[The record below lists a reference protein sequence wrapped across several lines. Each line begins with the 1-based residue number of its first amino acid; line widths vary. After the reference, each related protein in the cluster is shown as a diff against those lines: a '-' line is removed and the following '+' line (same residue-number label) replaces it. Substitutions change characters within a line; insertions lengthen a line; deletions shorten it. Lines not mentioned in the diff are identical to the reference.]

1 MTVKSCEK
9 LEKSRVAL
17 TIEASAEEFE
27 AAVNK
32 AYLKMRGKINVPG
45 FRVGKAPRKIIEK
58 MYGEEVFYEEAVNII
73 LPDAYEDAVK
83 EQKLDVVGYPE
94 VELESCTKDGVVFK
108 CTVAVYPEVKL
119 GQYKGL
125 EAPKA
130 EVKVAA
136 ADVNAR
142 LKEMADRNS
151 RLVSVER
158 AVKKGDTADIDFE
171 GFDNGVAFDGGKGE
185 NFDLE
190 IGSGSFVPGFEE
202 QLIGMKAGE
211 EKDIDITF
219 PENYTPELAGKPV
232 VFHVKVNEVKVKE
245 VPAVDDEFAKDVSE
259 FDTLKELKADIK
271 KKMTAERTE
280 AAQRAFEDVLM
291 AKVAEGVEA
300 EIPHEMVELQ
310 AERMME
316 QFKQQLAAQGIPF
329 DQYLKMTGTTE
340 ADFRKQADGPAAE
353 QVKMDLAV
361 EAIIKAEGLE
371 ATDEDVENELK
382 NVAEKYGMDLE
393 TVKKYLRPEDVKEQ
407 VIREKAV
414 KVVADSAV
422 AVAPAEEKAELEA
435 EGEVVEKKPAKK
447 PAAKKTTKT
456 AAKKTTTAKTTKT
469 STAKKTA
476 AKTAEKEPAAKKTT
490 KTAVKKTTTKS
501 TAAKKTTKK
510 AAEKAE

>member
-73 LPDAYEDAVK
+73 LPDAYEDAIK

-245 VPAVDDEFAKDVSE
+245 LPAIDDEFAKDVSE

-329 DQYLKMTGTTE
+329 DQYLQMTGTTE

-447 PAAKKTTKT
+447 PAAKKT
-456 AAKKTTTAKTTKT
+456 AKKD
-469 STAKKTA
+469 
-476 AKTAEKEPAAKKTT
+476 AEKD
-490 KTAVKKTTTKS
+490 
-501 TAAKKTTKK
+501 
-510 AAEKAE
+510 AE

>member
-58 MYGEEVFYEEAVNII
+58 MYGAEVFYEEAVNII
-73 LPDAYEDAVK
+73 LPDAYEAAVK
-83 EQKLDVVGYPE
+83 EQGLETVGYPQ

-219 PENYTPELAGKPV
+219 PENYAPELAGKPV

-300 EIPHEMVELQ
+300 EIPQEMVELQ

-316 QFKQQLAAQGIPF
+316 QFKQQLASQGIPF

-340 ADFRKQADGPAAE
+340 ADFRQQAEGPASE

-371 ATDEDVENELK
+371 ASDEDVENEMK
-382 NVAEKYGMDLE
+382 SVAEKYGMDLD

-407 VIREKAV
+407 VVREKV
-414 KVVADSAV
+414 MKLVADNAV

-435 EGEVVEKKPAKK
+435 EGEIVEKKPAKK
-447 PAAKKTTKT
+447 AAAKKAEGEKTEGEKAEKKPAAKKT
-456 AAKKTTTAKTTKT
+456 AKKD
-469 STAKKTA
+469 
-476 AKTAEKEPAAKKTT
+476 AE
-490 KTAVKKTTTKS
+490 
-501 TAAKKTTKK
+501 
-510 AAEKAE
+510 

>member
-17 TIEASAEEFE
+17 TIETSAEEFE

-58 MYGEEVFYEEAVNII
+58 MYGAEVFYEEAVNII
-73 LPDAYEDAVK
+73 LPDAYEAAVK
-83 EQKLDVVGYPE
+83 EQELEVVGYPQ

-130 EVKVAA
+130 EVKVVA

-190 IGSGSFVPGFEE
+190 IGSGSFVPGFED

-232 VFHVKVNEVKVKE
+232 VFHVKVNEVKEKQ
-245 VPAVDDEFAKDVSE
+245 VPAIDDEFAKDVSE
-259 FDTLKELKADIK
+259 FDTLKDLKADIK
-271 KKMTAERTE
+271 KKLTAERTE
-280 AAQRAFEDVLM
+280 SAQRAFEDVLM
-291 AKVAEGVEA
+291 AKVAEGIEA
-300 EIPHEMVELQ
+300 DIPEEMVELQ

-316 QFKQQLAAQGIPF
+316 QFKQQLASQGIPF
-329 DQYLKMTGTTE
+329 DQYLKMTNTAE
-340 ADFRKQADGPAAE
+340 ADFRKQAQGPAAD

-371 ATDEDVENELK
+371 ASDEDVESEMK
-382 NVAEKYGMDLE
+382 SVAEKYGMDLDA
-393 TVKKYLRPEDVKEQ
+393 VKKYLRPEDVKEQ
-407 VIREKAV
+407 VIREKVV
-414 KVVADSAV
+414 KLVADSAV

-435 EGEVVEKKPAKK
+435 EGEVVEKKAPAKK
-447 PAAKKTTKT
+447 PAKKD
-456 AAKKTTTAKTTKT
+456 
-469 STAKKTA
+469 
-476 AKTAEKEPAAKKTT
+476 AEKD
-490 KTAVKKTTTKS
+490 
-501 TAAKKTTKK
+501 
-510 AAEKAE
+510 AE

>member
-17 TIEASAEEFE
+17 TIETGAEEFE

-58 MYGEEVFYEEAVNII
+58 MYGAEVFYEEAVNIL

-83 EQKLDVVGYPE
+83 EQGLETVGYPQ

-245 VPAVDDEFAKDVSE
+245 LPAIDDEFAKDVSE

-280 AAQRAFEDVLM
+280 AAQRAFEDVLI

-300 EIPHEMVELQ
+300 DIPQEMVELQ

-316 QFKQQLAAQGIPF
+316 QFKQQLASQGIPF
-329 DQYLKMTGTTE
+329 DQYLQMTGTTE
-340 ADFRKQADGPAAE
+340 ADFRKQADGPATE

-371 ATDEDVENELK
+371 ASDEDVENEMK
-382 NVAEKYGMDLE
+382 SVAEKYGMDLD

-407 VIREKAV
+407 AIREKVV
-414 KVVADSAV
+414 KLVADNAV

-435 EGEVVEKKPAKK
+435 EGEIVEKKPAKK
-447 PAAKKTTKT
+447 AAKKSADK
-456 AAKKTTTAKTTKT
+456 AEEAEGEEKP
-469 STAKKTA
+469 AKKTA
-476 AKTAEKEPAAKKTT
+476 K
-490 KTAVKKTTTKS
+490 KS
-501 TAAKKTTKK
+501 TKKD
-510 AAEKAE
+510 AE

>member
-407 VIREKAV
+407 VIRGKAV

-435 EGEVVEKKPAKK
+435 EGEVVEKKPTKK
-447 PAAKKTTKT
+447 PAAKKT
-456 AAKKTTTAKTTKT
+456 AKKD
-469 STAKKTA
+469 
-476 AKTAEKEPAAKKTT
+476 AEKD
-490 KTAVKKTTTKS
+490 
-501 TAAKKTTKK
+501 
-510 AAEKAE
+510 AE

>member
-219 PENYTPELAGKPV
+219 PENYAPELAGKPV

-382 NVAEKYGMDLE
+382 NVAEKYGMDME

-447 PAAKKTTKT
+447 PAAKKTTK
-456 AAKKTTTAKTTKT
+456 KD
-469 STAKKTA
+469 
-476 AKTAEKEPAAKKTT
+476 AEKD
-490 KTAVKKTTTKS
+490 
-501 TAAKKTTKK
+501 
-510 AAEKAE
+510 AE

>member
-17 TIEASAEEFE
+17 TIETSAEEFE

-58 MYGEEVFYEEAVNII
+58 MYGAEVFDEEAVNII
-73 LPDAYEDAVK
+73 LPDAYEAAVK
-83 EQKLDVVGYPE
+83 EQGLETVGYPQ

-130 EVKVAA
+130 EVKVTA

-245 VPAVDDEFAKDVSE
+245 VPAIDDEFAKDVSE
-259 FDTLKELKADIK
+259 FDTLKDLKADIK

-316 QFKQQLAAQGIPF
+316 QFKQQLASQGIPF
-329 DQYLKMTGTTE
+329 DQYLTMTGTTE
-340 ADFRKQADGPAAE
+340 ADFRQQAEGPASE

-361 EAIIKAEGLE
+361 EAIINAEGLE
-371 ATDEDVENELK
+371 ASDEDVENEMK
-382 NVAEKYGMDLE
+382 SVAEKYGMDLD

-407 VIREKAV
+407 VVREKV
-414 KVVADSAV
+414 MKLVADNAV
-422 AVAPAEEKAELEA
+422 VVAPAEEKAELEA
-435 EGEVVEKKPAKK
+435 EGEIVEKKPAKK
-447 PAAKKTTKT
+447 AAAKKAEGEKAEGEKAEKKPAAKKT
-456 AAKKTTTAKTTKT
+456 AKKD
-469 STAKKTA
+469 
-476 AKTAEKEPAAKKTT
+476 AE
-490 KTAVKKTTTKS
+490 
-501 TAAKKTTKK
+501 
-510 AAEKAE
+510 

>member
-17 TIEASAEEFE
+17 TIETSAEEFE

-58 MYGEEVFYEEAVNII
+58 MYGAEVFYEEAVNIL

-83 EQKLDVVGYPE
+83 EKELNVVGYPE

-130 EVKVAA
+130 EVKVTA
-136 ADVNAR
+136 ADVTAR

-171 GFDNGVAFDGGKGE
+171 GFDNGVPFDGGKGE

-190 IGSGSFVPGFEE
+190 IGSGSFVPGFED

-245 VPAVDDEFAKDVSE
+245 VPAMDDEFAKDVSE
-259 FDTLKELKADIK
+259 FDTLKDLKADIK
-271 KKMTAERTE
+271 KKLTTERTE

-291 AKVAEGVEA
+291 AKVAESIEA
-300 EIPHEMVELQ
+300 EIPTEMVELQ
-310 AERMME
+310 AAQMTEG
-316 QFKQQLAAQGIPF
+316 FKQQLASQGIPF
-329 DQYLKMTGTTE
+329 DQYLKMTNTTE
-340 ADFRKQADGPAAE
+340 DDFKKQAHDPALQ
-353 QVKMDLAV
+353 QVRMDLAV
-361 EAIIKAEGLE
+361 AALVKAENLE
-371 ATDEDVENELK
+371 ATAQEIEDELK
-382 NVAEKYGMDLE
+382 TVADKYGMDLD
-393 TVKKYLRPEDVKEQ
+393 TIKKYLPEADVREQ
-407 VIREKAV
+407 VLRSKAIKAV
-414 KVVADSAV
+414 ADAAV
-422 AVAPAEEKAELEA
+422 AVAPVVEESQEEAKQEEEKKDAE
-435 EGEVVEKKPAKK
+435 
-447 PAAKKTTKT
+447 
-456 AAKKTTTAKTTKT
+456 
-469 STAKKTA
+469 
-476 AKTAEKEPAAKKTT
+476 
-490 KTAVKKTTTKS
+490 
-501 TAAKKTTKK
+501 
-510 AAEKAE
+510 

>member
-219 PENYTPELAGKPV
+219 PENYAPELAGKPV

-414 KVVADSAV
+414 KIVADSAV

-435 EGEVVEKKPAKK
+435 EEEKK
-447 PAAKKTTKT
+447 PAAKKT
-456 AAKKTTTAKTTKT
+456 AKKD
-469 STAKKTA
+469 
-476 AKTAEKEPAAKKTT
+476 AEKD
-490 KTAVKKTTTKS
+490 
-501 TAAKKTTKK
+501 
-510 AAEKAE
+510 AE

>member
-219 PENYTPELAGKPV
+219 PENYAPELAGKPV

-329 DQYLKMTGTTE
+329 DQYLQMTGTTE

-447 PAAKKTTKT
+447 PAAKKTTK
-456 AAKKTTTAKTTKT
+456 KD
-469 STAKKTA
+469 
-476 AKTAEKEPAAKKTT
+476 AEKD
-490 KTAVKKTTTKS
+490 
-501 TAAKKTTKK
+501 
-510 AAEKAE
+510 AE

>member
-108 CTVAVYPEVKL
+108 CTVAVYPEVRL

-219 PENYTPELAGKPV
+219 PENYAPELAGKPV

-422 AVAPAEEKAELEA
+422 TVAPAEEKAELEA
-435 EGEVVEKKPAKK
+435 EGEIVEKKPAKK
-447 PAAKKTTKT
+447 PAAKKT
-456 AAKKTTTAKTTKT
+456 AKKD
-469 STAKKTA
+469 
-476 AKTAEKEPAAKKTT
+476 AEKD
-490 KTAVKKTTTKS
+490 
-501 TAAKKTTKK
+501 
-510 AAEKAE
+510 AE

>member
-17 TIEASAEEFE
+17 TIETSAEEFE

-58 MYGEEVFYEEAVNII
+58 MYGAEVFYEEAVNII
-73 LPDAYEDAVK
+73 LPDAYEAAVK
-83 EQKLDVVGYPE
+83 EQELNVVGYPE

-108 CTVAVYPEVKL
+108 CTVAIYPEVKL

-151 RLVSVER
+151 RLVSVDR

-171 GFDNGVAFDGGKGE
+171 GFDNGKAFDGGKGE

-190 IGSGSFVPGFEE
+190 IGSGSFVPGFED

-232 VFHVKVNEVKVKE
+232 VFQVKVKE
-245 VPAVDDEFAKDVSE
+245 VPAIDDEFAKDVSE
-259 FDTLKELKADIK
+259 FDTLKDLKADIK

-291 AKVAEGVEA
+291 AKVAESVEA
-300 EIPHEMVELQ
+300 EIPTEMVELQ
-310 AERMME
+310 AAQMTEG
-316 QFKQQLAAQGIPF
+316 FKQQLASQGIPF
-329 DQYLKMTGTTE
+329 DQYLKMTNTTE
-340 ADFRKQADGPAAE
+340 ADFIKQAYGPAE
-353 QVKMDLAV
+353 QQVKMDLAV
-361 EAIIKAEGLE
+361 KAIIDAEKLD
-371 ATDEDVENELK
+371 ATDDEVEAEMK
-382 NVAEKYGMDLE
+382 NVADKYGMDLD
-393 TVKKYLRPEDVKEQ
+393 TVKKYLRPEEVKEQ
-407 VIREKAV
+407 VIREKV
-414 KVVADSAV
+414 IKVVADSAK

-435 EGEVVEKKPAKK
+435 EGEIVEKPAKK
-447 PAAKKTTKT
+447 PAAKKTTKK
-456 AAKKTTTAKTTKT
+456 AEGEEKAEKAPAKK
-469 STAKKTA
+469 
-476 AKTAEKEPAAKKTT
+476 PAAKKT
-490 KTAVKKTTTKS
+490 
-501 TAAKKTTKK
+501 AKKD
-510 AAEKAE
+510 AE